1 MQNQESEA
9 GSDTLDSWQDHNRRG
24 LSFAT
29 AADWEEAVDAF
40 SQAVNALAE
49 DSSEPVPQEPLAMVL
64 SNLAQACFRA
74 GHSDDALNYAQ
85 RAYSLRAT
93 LTGEDG
99 LPAARARMDYAVML
113 AAVGRHDEA
122 MTLVERAI
130 STVERHVGD
139 DDLQLAAPLENAARI
154 SMASGNLEGA
164 EPYLLRLHSLL
175 SLHGEPTRPA
185 DKLLARL
192 ASPHV
197 MKADPAAEV
206 EAEADA
212 EALPLVTNHLT
223 LQSESYVSSIETE
236 PSPWRG
242 WEDQPLRDAV
252 ALTDELLRST
262 PSGVPAIA
270 ASIEHV
276 EHVEPLEPLEPLEHV
291 ANAERVEQIERVE
304 QMEQVEPVALTTPMA
319 QVAAVEPAQPT
330 EPAATAETT
339 EPAEPAEPAETV
351 ETGEPAET
359 ATVDELYMPE
369 ETVVQ
374 VPEPVIAEVQSKPSA
389 LSGTGAAEPVNPV
402 AVTLEP
408 DPLPTRKPAVAGTP
422 GLIGNRSGVSEEKK
436 SRLQWPLVLALVVIL
451 AAVGWWFTTR

>member
-40 SQAVNALAE
+40 SQAVHALAE

-175 SLHGEPTRPA
+175 SQHGEPTRAA

-192 ASPHV
+192 ASPPV
-197 MKADPAAEV
+197 MKADPATEV
-206 EAEADA
+206 EADAEA

-223 LQSESYVSSIETE
+223 LQSETYVSSIETE

-270 ASIEHV
+270 ASSEHV
-276 EHVEPLEPLEPLEHV
+276 EHMERVEHLEHIQRVEHV
-291 ANAERVEQIERVE
+291 AS
-304 QMEQVEPVALTTPMA
+304 TTPMA
-319 QVAAVEPAQPT
+319 QMAAVEPAQPT
-330 EPAATAETT
+330 ESAATAVTT
-339 EPAEPAEPAETV
+339 ESAEPAESGEAA
-351 ETGEPAET
+351 ETGEPDET
-359 ATVDELYMPE
+359 ATGDELVVPE
-369 ETVVQ
+369 ETVLQ
-374 VPEPVIAEVQSKPSA
+374 VPEPVIPEVLSESSAPSETEAAEP
-389 LSGTGAAEPVNPV
+389 AEPVNPV
-402 AVTLEP
+402 PDTIEP
-408 DPLPTRKPAVAGTP
+408 DPPLTGKHAVAAAP
-422 GLIGNRSGVSEEKK
+422 RLIGNRSRVSVEKK
-436 SRLQWPLVLALVVIL
+436 SGFQWPLVLALVVIL
-451 AAVGWWFTTR
+451 AAAGWWFLTR